1 MAKLLKTISLE
12 DRLKNSIYNEIASTM
27 KMPNQGEIDLKQ
39 QERVADPQSIQL
51 KQLPDPVIKN
61 SNILK
66 GILSSKQSKAIPT
79 LGITKIMSLADAL
92 IPFVN
97 TKFRSAI
104 SLSNR
109 LKQTDLG
116 STTHLSQFFLSD
128 IHTDFIK
135 IKPFGVFNH
144 TSTVEIRPLDG
155 IVYQGGENPVIPSFN
170 VNSAQGLLF
179 SNGNYTSITQINI
192 PAYDSLLLQGTVYS
206 NSVYQS
212 RVNITNSVPL
222 NSIVQDANIFITPA
236 IGTDRLT
243 QDANINI
250 PLVPPSVIYL
260 QGVLLDSSN
269 NQTSVSVID
278 SPKNVVKLV
287 PSSIIIV
294 TPNKTH
300 EQGGVNPIPITF
312 DPKINTPTL
321 KVLAYEADRLLA
333 LALPKIKHGKSGI
346 ANSITKQDSTYFQDS
361 GITFIK
367 LYTAFQQS
375 QRNVLVLG
383 EKSDLKDLNAV
394 YSKLVLSTQAATFSK
409 QEDGAYTNTKYVA
422 FDGIPHSLSD
432 TNADYAK
439 ALRSKDGEGILN
451 QLSINNPSNDI
462 DPIRLNSTDL
472 ANNECSKTSLSDY
485 STLTYDEIVARSKD
499 TSDQR
504 EDFRLNLQKKLRDG
518 KGNIIKIIPSKSVN
532 YRGVDNNATDDFVK
546 LEIKS
551 LTGQGSVQFRA
562 FITNFTD
569 GFTTTWTDINYVG
582 RQDTL
587 KAFKGVTRGG
597 SIGFKVAAFNA
608 ADLQLNYEKLNQ
620 LAKIVAIGS
629 GKTGETYIT
638 GPVSS
643 ITVGRWFKDTPVVF
657 NTLKFDI
664 QLADYAW
671 DIDKQMPQLV
681 DVSMDFAVIG
691 DIKGDPYN
699 ASTNN
704 YFNIVT

>member
-39 QERVADPQSIQL
+39 QERVADPQSVQL

-66 GILSSKQSKAIPT
+66 GILSTRQSKTIPT
-79 LGITKIMSLADAL
+79 LGITKIMSLADAS

-128 IHTDFIK
+128 IHTDYIK

-179 SNGNYTSITQINI
+179 SNGSYTSITQINV

-236 IGTDRLT
+236 ITTDRLT

-260 QGVLLDSSN
+260 QGVLLDPSN

-278 SPKNVVKLV
+278 SPK
-287 PSSIIIV
+287 
-294 TPNKTH
+294 KTH
-300 EQGGVNPIPITF
+300 KQGGVDPTPITF
-312 DPKINTPTL
+312 NPEISTPILKI
-321 KVLAYEADRLLA
+321 LAYEVDRLLS
-333 LALPKIKHGKSGI
+333 LALPKIKHGSVTLLDP
-346 ANSITKQDSTYFQDS
+346 NFNDRVFKQSS
-361 GITFIK
+361 E
-367 LYTAFQQS
+367 
-375 QRNVLVLG
+375 LVLDPNFNDRVFKQSS
-383 EKSDLKDLNAV
+383 E
-394 YSKLVLSTQAATFSK
+394 LVLDPYFNDRVFKQSSGLVLEKNTYNEDNKHAWYLDIEFVDDKPNPNRNYAYVLGHSAQTIELTTALKIKNLSNESEIPVASNDADKLANQDINSATA
-409 QEDGAYTNTKYVA
+409 GN
-422 FDGIPHSLSD
+422 SLS
-432 TNADYAK
+432 A
-439 ALRSKDGEGILN
+439 
-451 QLSINNPSNDI
+451 
-462 DPIRLNSTDL
+462 
-472 ANNECSKTSLSDY
+472 Y
-485 STLTYDEIVARSKD
+485 STLNYNQIVARSND
-499 TSDQR
+499 ISDQR
-504 EDFRLNLQKKLRDG
+504 PDFRLNLQKNLRDG
-518 KGNIIKIIPSKSVN
+518 KGNTIEIIPSKSVN
-532 YRGVDNNATDDFVK
+532 VRGVDNNATDDFVK

-551 LTGQGSVQFRA
+551 LTRQDNGVAESVQFRA
-562 FITNFTD
+562 FITTFTD

-608 ADLQLNYEKLNQ
+608 DDLQLNYEKLNK
-620 LAKIVAIGS
+620 LAKIVAIGG
-629 GKTGETYIT
+629 GKTGDTYIT
-638 GPVSS
+638 GPISS

-691 DIKGDPYN
+691 DVNGNPYN

>member
-66 GILSSKQSKAIPT
+66 GILSTRQSKTIPT
-79 LGITKIMSLADAL
+79 LGITKIMSLANAST
-92 IPFVN
+92 PFVN

-128 IHTDFIK
+128 IHTDYVK

-179 SNGNYTSITQINI
+179 SNGSYTSITQINV

-222 NSIVQDANIFITPA
+222 NSITQDANIFITPA
-236 IGTDRLT
+236 ITTDRLT

-260 QGVLLDSSN
+260 QGVLLDPSN

-287 PSSIIIV
+287 PSSIVIV

-312 DPKINTPTL
+312 DPKISTPTL

-333 LALPKIKHGKSGI
+333 LALPKIKHGSVTLLDPNFNDKLFKQSSG
-346 ANSITKQDSTYFQDS
+346 
-361 GITFIK
+361 
-367 LYTAFQQS
+367 
-375 QRNVLVLG
+375 LVLDPYFNDRVFEQSSG
-383 EKSDLKDLNAV
+383 LVLEKNTYNEDNKHAWYLDIEFVDDKPNPNRNYAYVLGHSAQTIELTTALKIKNLSNESEIPIASNDADKLANQDINSATDLK
-394 YSKLVLSTQAATFSK
+394 
-409 QEDGAYTNTKYVA
+409 
-422 FDGIPHSLSD
+422 SLS
-432 TNADYAK
+432 A
-439 ALRSKDGEGILN
+439 
-451 QLSINNPSNDI
+451 
-462 DPIRLNSTDL
+462 
-472 ANNECSKTSLSDY
+472 Y
-485 STLTYDEIVARSKD
+485 STLNYNQIVARSND
-499 TSDQR
+499 ISDQR
-504 EDFRLNLQKKLRDG
+504 PDFRLNLQKNLRDG
-518 KGNIIKIIPSKSVN
+518 KGNTIEIIPSKSVN

-551 LTGQGSVQFRA
+551 RTRQDNGVAESVQFRA

-587 KAFKGVTRGG
+587 KAYKGVTRGG

-608 ADLQLNYEKLNQ
+608 DDLQQNYIKLNK
-620 LAKIVAIGS
+620 LAKIVAIGG

-638 GPVSS
+638 GPISS

-691 DIKGDPYN
+691 DVNGNPYN

>member
-66 GILSSKQSKAIPT
+66 GILSTRQSKTIPT
-79 LGITKIMSLADAL
+79 LGITKIMSLANAST
-92 IPFVN
+92 PFVN

-128 IHTDFIK
+128 IHTDYVK

-179 SNGNYTSITQINI
+179 SNGSYTSITQINV

-222 NSIVQDANIFITPA
+222 NSITQDANIFITPA
-236 IGTDRLT
+236 ITTDRLT

-250 PLVPPSVIYL
+250 PLAPPSVIYL
-260 QGVLLDSSN
+260 QGVLLDPSN

-287 PSSIIIV
+287 PSSIVIV
-294 TPNKTH
+294 TPNNTH

-312 DPKINTPTL
+312 DPKISTPTL

-333 LALPKIKHGKSGI
+333 LALPKIKHGSVTLLDPNFNDKLFKQSSG
-346 ANSITKQDSTYFQDS
+346 
-361 GITFIK
+361 
-367 LYTAFQQS
+367 
-375 QRNVLVLG
+375 LVLDPYFNDRVFKQSSG
-383 EKSDLKDLNAV
+383 LVLEKNTYNEDNKHAWYLDIEFVDDKPNPNRNYAYVLGHSAQTIELTTALKIKNLSNESEIPIASNDADKLANQDINSATDLK
-394 YSKLVLSTQAATFSK
+394 
-409 QEDGAYTNTKYVA
+409 
-422 FDGIPHSLSD
+422 SLS
-432 TNADYAK
+432 A
-439 ALRSKDGEGILN
+439 
-451 QLSINNPSNDI
+451 
-462 DPIRLNSTDL
+462 
-472 ANNECSKTSLSDY
+472 Y
-485 STLTYDEIVARSKD
+485 STLNYNQIVARSND
-499 TSDQR
+499 ISDQR
-504 EDFRLNLQKKLRDG
+504 PDFRLSLQKNLRDG
-518 KGNIIKIIPSKSVN
+518 KGNTIKIIPSKSVN

-551 LTGQGSVQFRA
+551 LTGQDSVQFRA

-587 KAFKGVTRGG
+587 KAYKGVTRGG

-608 ADLQLNYEKLNQ
+608 DDLQQNYIKLNK
-620 LAKIVAIGS
+620 LAKIVAIGG
-629 GKTGETYIT
+629 GKTGNTYIT
-638 GPVSS
+638 GPISS

-691 DIKGDPYN
+691 DVNGNPYN